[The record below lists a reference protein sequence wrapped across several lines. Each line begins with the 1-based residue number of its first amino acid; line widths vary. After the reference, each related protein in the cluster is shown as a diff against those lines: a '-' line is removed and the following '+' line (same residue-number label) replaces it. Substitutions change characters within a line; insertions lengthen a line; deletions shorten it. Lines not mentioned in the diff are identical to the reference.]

1 MAEAALEKSARNP
14 VLLKVTELVSYADY
28 LLVVT
33 ATSAT
38 QAKAIAEGVMMV
50 AKKAGFQ
57 VYSRE
62 GLDSARWILID
73 VGDVVL
79 HVFQPEDRDYYDL
92 EALWLEAPR
101 VEIPGADEATEL
113 APLFAS

>member
-1 MAEAALEKSARNP
+1 MAAAALEKKARNP

-28 LLVVT
+28 LLILT
-33 ATSAT
+33 ATSAP
-38 QAKAIAEGVMMV
+38 QAKAIAEGVMAS
-50 AKKAGFQ
+50 AKKAGFE
-57 VYSRE
+57 VNSKE
-62 GLDSARWILID
+62 GLASARWILID
-73 VGDVVL
+73 VGDVVM
-79 HVFQPEDRDYYDL
+79 HIFQPEDRDYYDL